1 VGLAEGKQVQLVY
14 ARAGVCGLLM
24 YLVKDGG

>member
-1 VGLAEGKQVQLVY
+1 MGLAEGKQVQRAY
-14 ARAGVCGLLM
+14 ARAGVCGLLT